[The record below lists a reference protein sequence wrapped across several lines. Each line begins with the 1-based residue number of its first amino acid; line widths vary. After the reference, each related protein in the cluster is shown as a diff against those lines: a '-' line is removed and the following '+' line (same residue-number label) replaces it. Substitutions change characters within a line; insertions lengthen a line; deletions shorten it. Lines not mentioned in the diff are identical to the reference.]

1 MLTIERPLKVTNDNG
16 YVYTNCLCNNSV
28 EFAAE
33 IPANAVVDAVK
44 INGETLDSLA
54 INAIVSYPR
63 GVIFEGQPIVAIVRY
78 LDEASNEKLYSA
90 AMMGELTDFE
100 VLYHEVACAEA

>member
-1 MLTIERPLKVTNDNG
+1 MLIERPLKVTNDNG

-63 GVIFEGQPIVAIVRY
+63 GVVFEGQTIVAIVRF
-78 LDEASNEKLYSA
+78 LDEASSEKLYAA

-100 VLYHEVACAEA
+100 VIYHEVALAEA

>member
-1 MLTIERPLKVTNDNG
+1 MLIERKMKVTNDNG

-54 INAIVSYPR
+54 INAVVSYPR
-63 GVIFEGQPIVAIVRY
+63 GVIFEGQSVVAIVRY

-90 AMMGELTDFE
+90 AMMGNLTDFE
-100 VLYHEVACAEA
+100 VIYHEVALAEA

>member
-1 MLTIERPLKVTNDNG
+1 MLIERKLKVTNDNG

-63 GVIFEGQPIVAIVRY
+63 GVVFEGQTVVAIVRF
-78 LDEASNEKLYSA
+78 LDEASSEKLYSA

-100 VLYHEVACAEA
+100 VIYHEVACAEA

>member
-1 MLTIERPLKVTNDNG
+1 MLIERKMKVTNDNG
-16 YVYTNCLCNNSV
+16 YVYTNCICNNSV
-28 EFAAE
+28 EFTAE

-54 INAIVSYPR
+54 INAVVSYPR
-63 GVIFEGQPIVAIVRY
+63 GVIFEGQSVVAIVRF

-90 AMMGELTDFE
+90 AMMGNLTDFE

>member
-1 MLTIERPLKVTNDNG
+1 MLIIERPLKVTNDNG
-16 YVYTNCLCNNSV
+16 YVYTNCPCNNSV
-28 EFAAE
+28 VFTAE
-33 IPANAVVDAVK
+33 IPANAVVDTVK

-54 INAIVSYPR
+54 INAIVKYPR
-63 GVIFEGQPIVAIVRY
+63 GVVFEGQTVVAIVRY

>member
-1 MLTIERPLKVTNDNG
+1 MLIERKLKVTNGNG

-54 INAIVSYPR
+54 INAVVSYPR
-63 GVIFEGQPIVAIVRY
+63 GVVFEGQPVVAIVRY
-78 LDEASNEKLYSA
+78 LDEASSEKLYSA
-90 AMMGELTDFE
+90 AMMGNLTDFD
-100 VLYHEVACAEA
+100 VFYHEVACTEA

>member
-1 MLTIERPLKVTNDNG
+1 MLIEKKLKVTNDNG

-63 GVIFEGQPIVAIVRY
+63 GVVFEGQSVVAIVRF
-78 LDEASNEKLYSA
+78 LDEASSEKLYSA

-100 VLYHEVACAEA
+100 VIYHEVALAEA

>member
-1 MLTIERPLKVTNDNG
+1 MLIERKLKVTNDNG

-28 EFAAE
+28 EFTTE

-54 INAIVSYPR
+54 INAVVSYPR
-63 GVIFEGQPIVAIVRY
+63 GVIFEGQPVVAIVRF
-78 LDEASNEKLYSA
+78 LDEASNEKLYTEASI
-90 AMMGELTDFE
+90 GNLTDFE
-100 VLYHEVACAEA
+100 VIYHEVACAEA

>member
-1 MLTIERPLKVTNDNG
+1 MLIERKLKVTNDNG
-16 YVYTNCLCNNSV
+16 YVYTNCHCNNSV
-28 EFAAE
+28 EFAAK

-63 GVIFEGQPIVAIVRY
+63 GVVFEGQTIVAIVHY
-78 LDEASNEKLYSA
+78 LDEASSEKLYAA

-100 VLYHEVACAEA
+100 VIYHEVAIAEA

>member
-1 MLTIERPLKVTNDNG
+1 MLIEKKLKVTNDNG

-54 INAIVSYPR
+54 INAVVKYPR
-63 GVIFEGQPIVAIVRY
+63 GVVFEGQTIVAIVQY
-78 LDEASNEKLYSA
+78 LDEASSEKLYSA
-90 AMMGELTDFE
+90 AVMGELTDFE

>member
-1 MLTIERPLKVTNDNG
+1 MLIERKLNVTSDNG

-33 IPANAVVDAVK
+33 IPANAVVDVVK

-54 INAIVSYPR
+54 INAVVRYPR
-63 GVIFEGQPIVAIVRY
+63 GVVFEGQTIVAIVQY
-78 LDEASNEKLYSA
+78 LDEASSEKLYSA

-100 VLYHEVACAEA
+100 VIYHEVALAEA

>member
-1 MLTIERPLKVTNDNG
+1 MLIERKLKVTNDNG

-54 INAIVSYPR
+54 INAIVKYPR
-63 GVIFEGQPIVAIVRY
+63 GAIFEGQTIVAIVQY
-78 LDEASNEKLYSA
+78 IDEASNEKLYAA

-100 VLYHEVACAEA
+100 IIYHEVAIAEA

>member
-1 MLTIERPLKVTNDNG
+1 MLIERKMKVTNDNG
-16 YVYTNCLCNNSV
+16 YVYANCLCNNSV

-33 IPANAVVDAVK
+33 IPANAIVDTVK

-54 INAIVSYPR
+54 INAIVRYPR
-63 GVIFEGQPIVAIVRY
+63 GVVFEGQPIVAIVRY
-78 LDEASNEKLYSA
+78 LDEASSEKLYSA

>member
-1 MLTIERPLKVTNDNG
+1 MLIERKLKVTNDNG

-54 INAIVSYPR
+54 INAVVSYPR
-63 GVIFEGQPIVAIVRY
+63 GVVFEGQTVVAIVRY

-90 AMMGELTDFE
+90 AMMGELTDFD
-100 VLYHEVACAEA
+100 VIYHEVACAEA

>member
-1 MLTIERPLKVTNDNG
+1 MLIERKLKVTNESG

-28 EFAAE
+28 EFTAK
-33 IPANAVVDAVK
+33 IPANAVVDVVK

-54 INAIVSYPR
+54 INAVVSYPR
-63 GVIFEGQPIVAIVRY
+63 GVVFEGQTVVAIVRF
-78 LDEASNEKLYSA
+78 LDEASNEKLYAA

-100 VLYHEVACAEA
+100 VIYHEVACAEA

>member
-1 MLTIERPLKVTNDNG
+1 MLIERKLKVTNDNG

-63 GVIFEGQPIVAIVRY
+63 GVVFEGQPVVAIVRF
-78 LDEASNEKLYSA
+78 LDEASNEKLYTEAS
-90 AMMGELTDFE
+90 MGNLTDFD
-100 VLYHEVACAEA
+100 VFYHEVACAEA

>member
-1 MLTIERPLKVTNDNG
+1 MLIERKMKVTNDNG
-16 YVYTNCLCNNSV
+16 YVYANCLCNNSV

-33 IPANAVVDAVK
+33 IPANAVVDVVK

-54 INAIVSYPR
+54 INAVVSYPR
-63 GVIFEGQPIVAIVRY
+63 GVVFEGQTVVAIVRY
-78 LDEASNEKLYSA
+78 LDEASSEKLYSA

-100 VLYHEVACAEA
+100 IIYHEVAIAEA

>member
-1 MLTIERPLKVTNDNG
+1 MLIQRKMKVTNDNG

-44 INGETLDSLA
+44 INGETLNSLA
-54 INAIVSYPR
+54 INAIVSYPP
-63 GVIFEGQPIVAIVRY
+63 GVVLEGQPIVAIVRY
-78 LDEASNEKLYSA
+78 LDEASSEKLYSA

-100 VLYHEVACAEA
+100 VLYHEVACTEA

>member
-1 MLTIERPLKVTNDNG
+1 MLIQRKMKVTNDNG

-54 INAIVSYPR
+54 INAVVSYPR
-63 GVIFEGQPIVAIVRY
+63 GVVFEGQPIVAIVRY

-90 AMMGELTDFE
+90 ASMGELTDFE
-100 VLYHEVACAEA
+100 VIYHEVALAEA

>member
-1 MLTIERPLKVTNDNG
+1 MLIERKMKVTNDNG

-33 IPANAVVDAVK
+33 IPANAVVDTVK

-54 INAIVSYPR
+54 INAVVSYPR
-63 GVIFEGQPIVAIVRY
+63 GVVFEGQPIVAIVRY
-78 LDEASNEKLYSA
+78 LDEASSEKLYSA
-90 AMMGELTDFE
+90 AMMGNLTDFE
-100 VLYHEVACAEA
+100 VIYHEVACAEA

>member
-1 MLTIERPLKVTNDNG
+1 MLIERKMKVTNDNG
-16 YVYTNCLCNNSV
+16 YIYTNCLCNNSV

-63 GVIFEGQPIVAIVRY
+63 GIVFEGQPIVAIVRY

-100 VLYHEVACAEA
+100 VIYHEVAIAEA

>member
-1 MLTIERPLKVTNDNG
+1 MLIERKLKVTNDNG

-28 EFAAE
+28 EFTAE
-33 IPANAVVDAVK
+33 IPANAVVDVVK

-54 INAIVSYPR
+54 IKAIVSYPR
-63 GVIFEGQPIVAIVRY
+63 GVVFEGQTVVAIVRY
-78 LDEASNEKLYSA
+78 LDEASSEKLYSA

-100 VLYHEVACAEA
+100 VIYHEVALAEA

>member
-1 MLTIERPLKVTNDNG
+1 MLIERKLKVTSDNG

-54 INAIVSYPR
+54 INAVVSYPR
-63 GVIFEGQPIVAIVRY
+63 GVIFEGQPVVAIVRF

-100 VLYHEVACAEA
+100 IIYHEVACAEA

>member
-1 MLTIERPLKVTNDNG
+1 MLIERKMKVTNDNG

-33 IPANAVVDAVK
+33 IPANAVVDTVK

-54 INAIVSYPR
+54 INAIVRYPR
-63 GVIFEGQPIVAIVRY
+63 GVVFEGQPIVAIVHY
-78 LDEASNEKLYSA
+78 IDEASNEKLYSA

-100 VLYHEVACAEA
+100 IIYHEVAIAEA

>member
-1 MLTIERPLKVTNDNG
+1 MLIERKLNVTSDNG

-54 INAIVSYPR
+54 INAVVSYPR
-63 GVIFEGQPIVAIVRY
+63 GVVFEGQTVVAIVRY
-78 LDEASNEKLYSA
+78 LDEASSEKLYSA

-100 VLYHEVACAEA
+100 VLYHEVAFTEA

>member
-1 MLTIERPLKVTNDNG
+1 MLIERKMKVTNDNG

-54 INAIVSYPR
+54 INAVVSYPR
-63 GVIFEGQPIVAIVRY
+63 GVIFEGQSVVAIVRY

-90 AMMGELTDFE
+90 AMMGNLTDFE
-100 VLYHEVACAEA
+100 VIYHEVACAEA

>member
-1 MLTIERPLKVTNDNG
+1 MLIERKLKVTNDNG

-28 EFAAE
+28 EFTAE

-54 INAIVSYPR
+54 INAVVSYPR
-63 GVIFEGQPIVAIVRY
+63 GVVFEGQPVVAIVHY
-78 LDEASNEKLYSA
+78 LDEASSEKLYSA

-100 VLYHEVACAEA
+100 IIYHEVACTES

>member
-1 MLTIERPLKVTNDNG
+1 MLIERKLNVTSDNG

-63 GVIFEGQPIVAIVRY
+63 GIVFEGQTVVAIVRF

-100 VLYHEVACAEA
+100 IIYHEVACAEA

>member
-1 MLTIERPLKVTNDNG
+1 MLIERKLKVTNDNG

-33 IPANAVVDAVK
+33 IPANAVVDTVK

-54 INAIVSYPR
+54 INAVVSYPR

-78 LDEASNEKLYSA
+78 LDEASSEKLYSA

-100 VLYHEVACAEA
+100 VIYHEVACSEA

>member
-1 MLTIERPLKVTNDNG
+1 MLIERKLKVTNDNG
-16 YVYTNCLCNNSV
+16 YIYTNCLCNNSV
-28 EFAAE
+28 EFTAE
-33 IPANAVVDAVK
+33 IPANAVVDVVK

-63 GVIFEGQPIVAIVRY
+63 GVVFEGQSVVAIVRY
-78 LDEASNEKLYSA
+78 LDEASSEKLYSA

-100 VLYHEVACAEA
+100 VIYHEVACAEA

>member
-1 MLTIERPLKVTNDNG
+1 MLIERKMKVTNDNG
-16 YVYTNCLCNNSV
+16 YIYTNCLCNNSV

-63 GVIFEGQPIVAIVRY
+63 GVVFEGQTVVAIVHY
-78 LDEASNEKLYSA
+78 IEEASNEKLYAA

>member
-1 MLTIERPLKVTNDNG
+1 MLIERKMKVTNDNG

-28 EFAAE
+28 EFVAE
-33 IPANAVVDAVK
+33 IPANAVVDSVK

-54 INAIVSYPR
+54 INAIVNYPR
-63 GVIFEGQPIVAIVRY
+63 GVVFEGQPVVAIVRY
-78 LDEASNEKLYSA
+78 LDEASSEKLYAA

-100 VLYHEVACAEA
+100 IIYHEVAIAEA

>member
-1 MLTIERPLKVTNDNG
+1 MLIERKMKVTNDNG

-54 INAIVSYPR
+54 INAVVSYPR
-63 GVIFEGQPIVAIVRY
+63 GVVFEGQTIVAIVHY
-78 LDEASNEKLYSA
+78 IDEASSEKLYAA

-100 VLYHEVACAEA
+100 VIYHEVALAEA

>member
-1 MLTIERPLKVTNDNG
+1 MLIEKKLKVTNDNG

-54 INAIVSYPR
+54 INAIVRYPR
-63 GVIFEGQPIVAIVRY
+63 GVIFEGQSVVAIVRF
-78 LDEASNEKLYSA
+78 LDEASSEKLYSA

-100 VLYHEVACAEA
+100 VIYHEVALAEA

>member
-1 MLTIERPLKVTNDNG
+1 MLIERKMKVTNDNG

-33 IPANAVVDAVK
+33 IPANAVVDVVK

-54 INAIVSYPR
+54 INAVVSYPR
-63 GVIFEGQPIVAIVRY
+63 GVVFEGQSVVAIIRY
-78 LDEASNEKLYSA
+78 LDEASSEKLYSA

-100 VLYHEVACAEA
+100 VIYHEVACSEA

>member
-1 MLTIERPLKVTNDNG
+1 MLIERKLKVTNDNG

-33 IPANAVVDAVK
+33 ISANAVVDAVK

-54 INAIVSYPR
+54 INAVVSYPR
-63 GVIFEGQPIVAIVRY
+63 GVIFEGQSVVAIVRF

-100 VLYHEVACAEA
+100 VIYHEVACTEA